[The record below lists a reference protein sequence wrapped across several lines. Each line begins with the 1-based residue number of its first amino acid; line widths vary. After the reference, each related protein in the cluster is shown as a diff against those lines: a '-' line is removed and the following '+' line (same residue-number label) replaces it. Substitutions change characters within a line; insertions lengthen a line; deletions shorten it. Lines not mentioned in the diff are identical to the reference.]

1 MEREKTYYWL
11 KLKRDFF
18 KRHDIRIIET
28 MPNGKDYIL
37 FYLKLLCESVDHEGN
52 LRFSDQIPYN
62 EDMLA
67 TITNTNVDVVRIAI
81 KILTGPTKLRPD
93 LRYQTYVHPE
103 GCPRKKIAKKYEED
117 LYEALYKFYFGSDT
131 PSIADKITLRSLY
144 PKWLEYKTNRTRA
157 STNIKRINCT
167 WKRFYAPSAIVDKE
181 LTNLSTYDLDVWIHK
196 VITEHNLNSK
206 QYGNFILILN
216 QMLKYALLRDLI
228 VTNPMNK
235 LDINRNIL
243 ADQFE
248 PEPETQVF
256 TDAEE
261 DAMVSLALDDYRNN
275 PKLNYPLGS
284 LAVIFQFITGLRVGE
299 LCALKYEDVKDG
311 ILYIRKM
318 VRDQYEVVNTTKSK
332 NSRRRI
338 PLTDEALWLIE
349 ETKRYHKKAGIPDA
363 EFIFGGN
370 EHLKPRVI
378 TDRYDTYCKRLGI
391 THRSSHKARK
401 TCENKILSHSSLHPK
416 TVATF
421 LGHSTEVMYKNYYFD
436 RATECERNKGF
447 IEALPSHSCVL
458 NSVLKN
464 Q

>member
-1 MEREKTYYWL
+1 
-11 KLKRDFF
+11 
-18 KRHDIRIIET
+18 
-28 MPNGKDYIL
+28 
-37 FYLKLLCESVDHEGN
+37 
-52 LRFSDQIPYN
+52 
-62 EDMLA
+62 
-67 TITNTNVDVVRIAI
+67 
-81 KILTGPTKLRPD
+81 
-93 LRYQTYVHPE
+93 
-103 GCPRKKIAKKYEED
+103 
-117 LYEALYKFYFGSDT
+117 
-131 PSIADKITLRSLY
+131 
-144 PKWLEYKTNRTRA
+144 
-157 STNIKRINCT
+157 
-167 WKRFYAPSAIVDKE
+167 
-181 LTNLSTYDLDVWIHK
+181 
-196 VITEHNLNSK
+196 
-206 QYGNFILILN
+206 
-216 QMLKYALLRDLI
+216 
-228 VTNPMNK
+228 
-235 LDINRNIL
+235 
-243 ADQFE
+243 
-248 PEPETQVF
+248 
-256 TDAEE
+256 
-261 DAMVSLALDDYRNN
+261 
-275 PKLNYPLGS
+275 
-284 LAVIFQFITGLRVGE
+284 
-299 LCALKYEDVKDG
+299 
-311 ILYIRKM
+311 M